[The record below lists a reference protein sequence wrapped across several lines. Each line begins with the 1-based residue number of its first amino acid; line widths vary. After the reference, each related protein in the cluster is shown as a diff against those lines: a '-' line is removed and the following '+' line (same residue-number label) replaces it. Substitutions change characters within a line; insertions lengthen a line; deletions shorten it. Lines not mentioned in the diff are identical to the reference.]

1 MGGFHFSVEPF
12 IVFRSEVRM
21 WVTYPAAIGVG
32 FGAGSTGFSIDRF
45 E

>member
-1 MGGFHFSVEPF
+1 MGGFHCSVEPF

-32 FGAGSTGFSIDRF
+32 FAVGSTGFSIDRF